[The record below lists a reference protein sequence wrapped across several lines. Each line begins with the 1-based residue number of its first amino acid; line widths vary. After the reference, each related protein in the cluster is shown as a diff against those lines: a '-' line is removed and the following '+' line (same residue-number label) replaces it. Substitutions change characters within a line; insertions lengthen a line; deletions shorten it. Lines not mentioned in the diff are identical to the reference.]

1 MNGMEAKVVLLVEDN
16 PDDALLILRALK
28 KNEVKNEVIV
38 ARDGVEALDYLFGT
52 GIYAG
57 RDTTVMP
64 QLILL
69 DLRLP
74 KIDGLEVLRRVRDD
88 ERTKLLPLVVLTS
101 SRDDQ
106 DLIEGYGLHANSYVC
121 KPVGFERFVEAVR
134 QLKLYWLIL
143 NEPPPRAENARS
155 ETLTKI
161 SDQPHVN
168 RPMKGC

>member
-1 MNGMEAKVVLLVEDN
+1 MEEKVVLLVEDN

-28 KNEVKNEVIV
+28 KNGVKNEVIV
-38 ARDGVEALDYLFGT
+38 VRDGVEALDYLFGT

-57 RDTTVMP
+57 RDTTIMP

-88 ERTKLLPLVVLTS
+88 ERTKLLPVVVLTS

-106 DLIEGYGLHANSYVC
+106 DLVEGYGLHANSYVC

-143 NEPPPRAENARS
+143 NEPPPGAENARS
-155 ETLTKI
+155 EPLTEI
-161 SDQPHVN
+161 SVQPHVN
-168 RPMKGC
+168 RSMRGC

>member
-1 MNGMEAKVVLLVEDN
+1 MNGMEEKVILLVEDN
-16 PDDALLILRALK
+16 PDDVLLIVRALK
-28 KNEVKNEVIV
+28 KNGVKNEVVV

-52 GIYAG
+52 GSYAG

-74 KIDGLEVLRRVRDD
+74 KIDGLEVLRRVRED
-88 ERTKLLPLVVLTS
+88 ERTKLLPVVVLTS

-106 DLIEGYGLHANSYVC
+106 DLVEGYGLHANSYVC

-134 QLKLYWLIL
+134 QLKFYWLIL
-143 NEPPPRAENARS
+143 NETPPRAESPGS
-155 ETLTKI
+155 EPLPRHL
-161 SDQPHVN
+161 SD
-168 RPMKGC
+168 RM

>member
-1 MNGMEAKVVLLVEDN
+1 MNGMEEKCVLLVEDN
-16 PDDALLILRALK
+16 PGDVMLILRALK
-28 KNEVKNEVIV
+28 KNGVKNEVIV

-74 KIDGLEVLRRVRDD
+74 KVDGLEVLRRVRED
-88 ERTKLLPLVVLTS
+88 ERTKLLPVVVLTS

-106 DLIEGYGLHANSYVC
+106 DLVEGYGLHANSYVC

-134 QLKLYWLIL
+134 QLKFYWLIL
-143 NEPPPRAENARS
+143 NEPAPRAESARS
-155 ETLTKI
+155 EPLPKHLPGRMWV
-161 SDQPHVN
+161 DP
-168 RPMKGC
+168 

>member
-1 MNGMEAKVVLLVEDN
+1 VED
-16 PDDALLILRALK
+16 D
-28 KNEVKNEVIV
+28 
-38 ARDGVEALDYLFGT
+38 ALDYLFGT

-74 KIDGLEVLRRVRDD
+74 KIDGLEVLRRVREE
-88 ERTKLLPLVVLTS
+88 ERTKLLPVVVLTS

-106 DLIEGYGLHANSYVC
+106 DLVEGYGLHANSYVC

-134 QLKLYWLIL
+134 QLKFYWLIL
-143 NEPPPRAENARS
+143 NEPAPRAESARS
-155 ETLTKI
+155 EPLPKHL
-161 SDQPHVN
+161 SD
-168 RPMKGC
+168 RK